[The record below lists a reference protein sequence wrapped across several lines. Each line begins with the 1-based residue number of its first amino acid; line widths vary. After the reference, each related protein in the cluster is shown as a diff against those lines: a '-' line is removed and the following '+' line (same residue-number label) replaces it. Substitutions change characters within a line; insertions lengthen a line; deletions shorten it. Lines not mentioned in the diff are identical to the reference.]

1 MDRGVIRILE
11 FTKSFHLGGTE
22 GQLLQLLRGLPAGYE
37 IHVAVIDLQGP
48 LSNALEQL
56 GHRPAVFPLNGSLA
70 HPNTAFQ
77 VARLARWLRA
87 NRIELV
93 HVHDFYATMLAV
105 PAARLALA
113 KVVVG
118 RLDLAHWHS
127 DAQRK
132 ALRAMTRLADHV
144 VVNAQA
150 IRNMLIE
157 QEGIAPSAI
166 SLIRN
171 GIDLRLFDCQAEK
184 GLSGPIP
191 DETQPAAVL
200 VANMN
205 HPVKRQEDF
214 LRALQMIATAG
225 GHLRGWL
232 VGDGPRRPQLE
243 KLADAL
249 GLSGRVHFLGHR
261 TDVPAIY
268 ARASMGVLCS
278 NAEGLS
284 NAIIEGMAAWLP
296 MVVTD
301 AGGNS
306 ELISH
311 GKRGLLVP
319 PERPSDLASAMFWM
333 LRNRIAARQM
343 GEAARA
349 YVERK
354 LSAERLASSH
364 DLLYR
369 SLVRPGQRGL
379 AL

>member
-1 MDRGVIRILE
+1 MV
-11 FTKSFHLGGTE
+11 
-22 GQLLQLLRGLPAGYE
+22 QLLRGLPAGYDV
-37 IHVAVIDLQGP
+37 HVAVLDPRGP
-48 LSNALEQL
+48 LSTDLEHL
-56 GHRPAVFPLNGSLA
+56 GYRPAVFPLNGSLA

-77 VARLARWLRA
+77 VARLTRWLRV

-93 HVHDFYATMLAV
+93 HVHDFYATILAV

-127 DAQRK
+127 EAQRT

-144 VVNAQA
+144 VVNAEA

-166 SLIRN
+166 TLIRN
-171 GIDLRLFDCQAEK
+171 GIDVRLFDLQTEK
-184 GLSGPIP
+184 GLSAPIP
-191 DETQPAAVL
+191 DEDQPAAVL

-214 LRALQMIATAG
+214 LRALQMIASAG
-225 GHLRGWL
+225 SPLRGWL

-249 GLSGRVHFLGHR
+249 GLNGRAHFLGHR
-261 TDVPAIY
+261 TDIAAIY

-278 NAEGLS
+278 SAEGLS
-284 NAIIEGMAAWLP
+284 NAIIEGMAARLP

-311 GKRGLLVP
+311 GTRGLLVP
-319 PERPSDLASAMFWM
+319 PERPSDLASAMLWM
-333 LRNRIAARQM
+333 QRNRIAARQM

-369 SLVRPGQRGL
+369 SLVRSGHRDL

>member
-1 MDRGVIRILE
+1 MPSAPSRPVDTGVIRLLE

-22 GQLLQLLRGLPAGYE
+22 GQLLQLLRGLPAGYD
-37 IHVAVIDLQGP
+37 IRVAVIDPQGP
-48 LSNALEQL
+48 LSTDLGQL
-56 GHRPAVFPLNGSLA
+56 GYRPAVFPLNGSLA

-105 PAARLALA
+105 PAARLAWA
-113 KVVVG
+113 K
-118 RLDLAHWHS
+118 
-127 DAQRK
+127 
-132 ALRAMTRLADHV
+132 V

-150 IRNMLIE
+150 IRDMLIE
-157 QEGIAPSAI
+157 QEGIAASAI
-166 SLIRN
+166 SVIRN
-171 GIDLRLFDCQAEK
+171 GIDLRLFDSQAEK
-184 GLSGPIP
+184 GLSGPIS
-191 DETQPAAVL
+191 DENQPAAVL

-214 LRALQMIATAG
+214 LRALQMIASAG
-225 GHLRGWL
+225 SPLRGWL

-243 KLADAL
+243 KLAAAL
-249 GLSGRVHFLGHR
+249 GLSGRAHFLGHR
-261 TDVPAIY
+261 TDIAAIY

-284 NAIIEGMAAWLP
+284 NAIIEGMAARLP

-319 PERPSDLASAMFWM
+319 PERPSDLASAMLWM

-343 GEAARA
+343 GETARA
-349 YVERK
+349 YVEQK
-354 LSAERLASSH
+354 LNAERLANSH

-369 SLVRPGQRGL
+369 SMVRSRHRDL